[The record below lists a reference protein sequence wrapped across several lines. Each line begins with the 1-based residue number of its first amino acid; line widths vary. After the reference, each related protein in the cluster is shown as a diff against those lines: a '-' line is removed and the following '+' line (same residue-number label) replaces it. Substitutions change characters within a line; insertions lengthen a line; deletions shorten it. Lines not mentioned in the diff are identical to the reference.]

1 MNMKFVLVPV
11 ILSFL
16 LGHAF
21 AAEYQGRFESERTV
35 VYFVHK
41 GGPLEFNIRIAKV
54 AEGFRGSPPLRV
66 TESALFTLSDPEEK
80 VIEKEYWRKV
90 PGEDGKTWTF
100 RYEHAAPGVWQLR
113 TTLSSNSNLALEF
126 GTTPALAYG
135 TMFSRCRI
143 YASDFKQFNNHYF
156 LVPPPLAILGGA
168 AEKVPLLRLTS
179 RGIQTDVFDAE
190 GRPLLSCDIF
200 QISGARSEIHGNSD
214 IDLPFG
220 AVEVSRDTEGATLVL
235 NNAKKQRILELAP
248 DNSVDLH
255 LQAGETYQLKIS
267 GAAKGW
273 ITIEGLPAILCPDLE
288 TLNQIGG
295 SVHRDEDGKAYP
307 HKFQLEI
314 KRWMRSL
321 TESDFAVEAV
331 PLTRYKEHWLADP
344 ANKPLILPFAYAGHL
359 FKVQSTSLPEA
370 IKHNDAPV
378 NLDALILFYTL
389 DKPFNPY
396 FKNPAVM
403 NRMYHHY
410 LKKWLCLTESG
421 FMWDDPRGYYCGGT
435 EWSGAEGM
443 LFCKESLALMM
454 GAPYADKKLTE
465 LLMAGLALNLHCLW
479 NARLTCENQSLHWP
493 LKTYALWR
501 VTGEKIY
508 LDMAR
513 DYLADVADPALSRG
527 IKAGY
532 LTEALGA
539 DCTYSG
545 ISTSLLALAARL
557 SGDDAALPLLEL
569 VFELMSYTITREP
582 DGSLSGVNGFAHRT
596 LGTWLNRQYD
606 GGAELLSD
614 KFESAALV
622 NKRTDPD
629 RAELEK
635 EFATY
640 SSVSVPEDIKP
651 WIPGGENMFRYSFTS
666 FDRIWRNSLIK
677 LDKDIANPK
686 TPAEQST
693 SFERHFSDEF
703 VAKRTPAYYAFFYTG
718 NPDWRSRHWRSIQ
731 SPFPEGSELENG
743 QIHSKEASRPWMP
756 MQGMNIFWTPA
767 FGKFVSAHNWT
778 MYSQNLVRL
787 ERAGKVVDFPTCY
800 SAESRNQHGRI
811 DFKHASKFEGLRFR
825 RGIEP
830 TTHSVK
836 VEINVSAPGAI
847 RPCQLIE
854 QIPYLLKRNL
864 AFSSMDGKVRS
875 LRASLPSGAG
885 VLLEFDRPVTIR
897 QGPVSTATFNSPDMR
912 IGLLEIV
919 FEQNFDGSAE
929 SQLNYEIK
937 ADDK

>member
-1 MNMKFVLVPV
+1 MKFMIIPV
-11 ILSFL
+11 ILSFF
-16 LGHAF
+16 LGNAF
-21 AAEYQGRFESERTV
+21 AVEYQGRFESERTV
-35 VYFVHK
+35 VYFVHN
-41 GGPLEFNIRIAKV
+41 GGPLELNIRISKV
-54 AEGFRGSPPLRV
+54 ADGFRGSPPLKV
-66 TESALFTLSDPEEK
+66 TASALFTLSDPEEK
-80 VIEKEYWRKV
+80 VIEKQYWRKA
-90 PGEDGKTWTF
+90 PGEDGKTWAF
-100 RYEHAAPGVWQLR
+100 RYDHAAPGVWQLR
-113 TTLSSNSNLALEF
+113 TTLSNNSNLALEF
-126 GTTPALAYG
+126 ATTPTLAYG
-135 TMFSRCRI
+135 TLFSRCKI
-143 YASDFKQFNNHYF
+143 HASDFNQFNHHYF
-156 LVPPPLAILGGA
+156 LVPEPLAILDGA

-179 RGIQTDVFDAE
+179 RGIQTDVFDTE

-200 QISGARSEIHGNSD
+200 QISSAKSEFHGNAN
-214 IDLPFG
+214 IELPFG
-220 AVEVSRDTEGATLVL
+220 AVEISRDTEGTTLVL
-235 NNAKKQRILELAP
+235 NDAKKQKILELAP
-248 DNSVDLH
+248 DNSADLH
-255 LQAGETYQLKIS
+255 LQAGEIYQLKIS

-288 TLNQIGG
+288 TLNRIGG
-295 SVHRDEDGKAYP
+295 SVHRDEDGKVYP

-321 TESDFAVEAV
+321 TESDLAVEAV
-331 PLTRYKEHWLADP
+331 PLLHYKESWLADP
-344 ANKPLILPFAYAGHL
+344 ANKPLIRPFAYAGHL
-359 FKVQSTSLPEA
+359 FKVQNTSIPEA
-370 IKHNDAPV
+370 IKHNDSPV
-378 NLDALILFYTL
+378 NLDALTLFYAL

-403 NRMYHHY
+403 KRLYLYY

-443 LFCKESLALMM
+443 LFCKESLALVMA
-454 GAPYADKKLTE
+454 APYADKKLTE
-465 LLMAGLALNLHCLW
+465 LLGAGLAFNLHCLW

-493 LKTYALWR
+493 LKTYALWM

-513 DYLADVADPALSRG
+513 DYLADVADPELSRG

-545 ISTSLLALAARL
+545 ISTSLLALAARF
-557 SGDDAALPLLEL
+557 SGDDAALPLLKQ

-596 LGTWLNRQYD
+596 IGTWLNRQYD

-635 EFATY
+635 EFSAY
-640 SSVSVPEDIKP
+640 SEVSVPEDLKS

-686 TPAEQST
+686 TPAEEST
-693 SFERHFSDEF
+693 SFERQFNDEF

-718 NPDWRSRHWRSIQ
+718 NPDWRSRLWRTVQ

-743 QIHSKEASRPWMP
+743 RIHSKQASRPWMP
-756 MQGMNIFWTPA
+756 LQGINLFWTPA

-787 ERAGKVVDFPTCY
+787 ERDGKVVDFPTCY
-800 SAESRNQHGRI
+800 SAESRIQQGRI
-811 DFKHASKFEGLRFR
+811 DLLHKSKFEGIRLRR
-825 RGIEP
+825 SIEEA
-830 TTHSVK
+830 HRSVK
-836 VEINVSAPGAI
+836 VKIEVSSPGRI
-847 RPCQLIE
+847 PPCQLIE
-854 QIPYLLKRNL
+854 QIPYLIKKDLS
-864 AFSSMDGKVRS
+864 FSSMDGKVRS

-885 VLLEFDRPVTIR
+885 ILLKFNRPVTIR
-897 QGPVSTATFNSPDMR
+897 QGPVSTAVFNSPDR
-912 IGLLEIV
+912 QIGLLEIV
-919 FEQNFDGSAE
+919 FEETFTGEDE
-929 SQLNYEIK
+929 SRLSYEIR